1 MEPPIYYS
9 KAEFIETDTGNK
21 VSRRATIAG
30 PQNIILGGKTII
42 SSGAII
48 RGDLRRTGPGHAVV
62 ISLGRYC
69 LVGEGCVMSLS
80 VTLSDRPPYKT
91 YRGNFNYYPMK
102 IGDHVHIGANSV
114 VEAAQIG
121 NHVEIGKNCVIGKFT
136 IIKDCARIADNTI
149 IPPNTVVPAL
159 SLFSGSPGGFCR
171 FVEDLPE
178 STQEMVEAQ
187 TKQYYTRFQP
197 LDR

>member
-1 MEPPIYYS
+1 MAALSTDPPILYS

-69 LVGEGCVMSLS
+69 LVGEGCIMSD
-80 VTLSDRPPYKT
+80 VTDERPPYKT

-102 IGDHVHIGANSV
+102 IGDHVHIGANTV
-114 VEAAQIG
+114 VEAATIG
-121 NHVEIGKNCVIGKFT
+121 NHVEIGKNCIIGKFT
-136 IIKDCARIADNTI
+136 IIKDCAKIADNTV
-149 IPPNTVVPAL
+149 IPPNTVIPAL
-159 SLFSGSPGGFCR
+159 ALFSGSPGQ

-178 STQEMVEAQ
+178 STQDNIEAY
-187 TKQYYTRFQP
+187 TKSYYARFQP
-197 LDR
+197 S